1 MKRVCITVL
10 LLAFAISACGPV
22 ETPEPTEIPTPTLE
36 PTPEP
41 QVLRHPTAGFELVLP
56 GSYTFEN
63 YSTGFD
69 QGAVLIED
77 PDGDFT
83 IMAASV
89 PSQDFSLSA
98 IVGIIQM
105 VYESNTGLQID
116 TDGLQVA
123 YTRQFDVTLAGGEGR
138 GYGFT
143 GTLNGGPVEGEIFG
157 VMMNEQDIL
166 VVISHIQ
173 TGDDPSAWANTGAP
187 NLEALLSTLSFTE

>member
-1 MKRVCITVL
+1 M
-10 LLAFAISACGPV
+10 
-22 ETPEPTEIPTPTLE
+22 
-36 PTPEP
+36 
-41 QVLRHPTAGFELVLP
+41 LRHPTAGFELVLP